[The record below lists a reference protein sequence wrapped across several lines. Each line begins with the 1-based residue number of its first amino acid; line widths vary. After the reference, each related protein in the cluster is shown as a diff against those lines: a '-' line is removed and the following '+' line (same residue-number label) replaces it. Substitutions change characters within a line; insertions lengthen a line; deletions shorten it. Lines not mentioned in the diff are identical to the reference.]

1 MVKSQTVWNNRSI
14 DFHCCY
20 WTSYS
25 CGEVYLSRHSLLLN
39 QCLTR
44 VFISLS
50 IITLVLVYSVVK
62 RHPNSGPIPDHFWH
76 FGSDPDQ
83 VRNSGPFW
91 SLWQIIKGV
100 IACDDSPAA
109 MFQIDSMTSK
119 TFKLG
124 PKCKIMQIK
133 THRSFLHYASL
144 SNLEVAWIGPAL
156 HLACFWDQGL
166 HLWSRLPPPEVSE

>member
-1 MVKSQTVWNNRSI
+1 MSYTCIHLLVHYHI
-14 DFHCCY
+14 G
-20 WTSYS
+20 TS
-25 CGEVYLSRHSLLLN
+25 LFSRKKGIQKPN
-39 QCLTR
+39 PD
-44 VFISLS
+44 
-50 IITLVLVYSVVK
+50 LV
-62 RHPNSGPIPDHFWH
+62 PNSGPIPDHFWH
-76 FGSDPDQ
+76 FGPDLDQ

-166 HLWSRLPPPEVSE
+166 HLWSRLAPPGELDCYCQQCSATHL